1 MPPAGH
7 SAQFL
12 SEGSCSLLQTHLI
25 SGINNL
31 STEQMLQPFAHTQ
44 LDILCSIQGDVA
56 VAFPFVLG
64 ALTAR

>member
-12 SEGSCSLLQTHLI
+12 SEGTCSLFQPHLI
-25 SGINNL
+25 SGINDL
-31 STEQMLQPFAHTQ
+31 PSEQMLRPFAHTE
-44 LDILCSIQGDVA
+44 LDILCSIQGNVA
-56 VAFPFVLG
+56 VAIPFVLG